1 MMVRCWVLEGKS
13 FAPVIL
19 QNVSINND
27 FRHLHDGGTN
37 VNIYL
42 NNNVMCN
49 SKAEYEG
56 GMGDMGAMAPAAA
69 PAKAK
74 ATPAK
79 AGGMEGMAGMKGVV
93 RRDGGPH
100 KSGEAHIKQMGTCS
114 ALGPLKKGD
123 TIFIDANYDFGK
135 FAGMK
140 SKAGAYTEVMG
151 IAILYIAVKI

>member
-1 MMVRCWVLEGKS
+1 
-13 FAPVIL
+13 
-19 QNVSINND
+19 
-27 FRHLHDGGTN
+27 
-37 VNIYL
+37 
-42 NNNVMCN
+42 MCN

-69 PAKAK
+69 PAKAGEMK
-74 ATPAK
+74 D
-79 AGGMEGMAGMKGVV
+79 MAGMKGMV

-100 KSGEAHIKQMGTCS
+100 KAGEVHIKQMSTCS

-140 SKAGAYTEVMG
+140 SKAGSYTEVMG
-151 IAILYIAVKI
+151 IAILYIAVKV